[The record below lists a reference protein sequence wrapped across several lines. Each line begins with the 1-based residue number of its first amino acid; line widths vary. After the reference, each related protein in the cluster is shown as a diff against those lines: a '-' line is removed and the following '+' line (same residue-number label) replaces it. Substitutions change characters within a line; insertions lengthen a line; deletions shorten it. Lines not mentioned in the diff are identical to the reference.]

1 MTGLDELR
9 RNVEQGRAALRAGP
23 KDRVAEALVI
33 LPKLVADL
41 DRVCLYQTEIADV
54 RAELTRQVDAFR
66 QLAWNVQ
73 RMHPEVTYK
82 GAEVQR
88 AAKEIDRLLSRIT
101 ELLGP

>member
-9 RNVEQGRAALRAGP
+9 RSVEQGKAALRASP

-33 LPKLVADL
+33 LPKLVANL

-54 RAELTRQVDAFR
+54 RAELTSRVDAFR
-66 QLAWNVQ
+66 RLAWEVQ

-82 GAEVQR
+82 GAEVQK
-88 AAKEIDRLLSRIT
+88 AAQEIDRLLTRIT

>member
-9 RNVEQGRAALRAGP
+9 RNLEQGQAALRAGP
-23 KDRVAEALVI
+23 KDRVSEALVI

-41 DRVCLYQTEIADV
+41 DRVCLYQTEVQDV
-54 RAELTRQVDAFR
+54 QRELAQRVGEFR
-66 QLAWNVQ
+66 RLAWDVQ

-82 GAEVQR
+82 GGEVQK
-88 AAKEIDRLLSRIT
+88 AAQEIDRLLTRIT